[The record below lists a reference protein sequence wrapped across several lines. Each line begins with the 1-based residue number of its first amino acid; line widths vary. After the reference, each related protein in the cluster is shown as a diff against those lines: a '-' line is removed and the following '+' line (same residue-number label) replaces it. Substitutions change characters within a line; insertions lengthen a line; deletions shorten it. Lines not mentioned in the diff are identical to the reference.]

1 MKNYLIL
8 ALLTGLFACQK
19 NENQSDSKE
28 LLIEEIPTPVM
39 EGGAPNLFVSGK
51 GQIILSWIEYLNDT
65 TDALLF
71 SRLEKGRW
79 SAPNKIANGS
89 DWFVNWADF
98 PSLAAFE
105 KKPNSIAAH
114 WLQKS
119 ANGTYD
125 YDVRIALSRNGG
137 QDWAPSFIPH
147 RDGVAAEHGFVTL
160 LPLQNGRMFAVW
172 LDGRNTKNSEGHND
186 SHAHGGA
193 MTLRTAEFDE
203 DGNLFEESELDA
215 KVCDCC
221 QTDAVL
227 TDSGPVV
234 IYRDRSDEEVRDIS
248 IVRKIDG
255 EWTAPQKVYE
265 DNWEI
270 AGCPVNG
277 PAIAVQNNTIAIA
290 WFSAAEDESQV
301 NVIFSKD
308 AGKTF
313 FDPIRIDDGDPIGRV
328 DIVFASTDMVLAS
341 WMEQVE
347 EGGEIRLAKVR
358 VDEKM
363 GESLIATKAGVS
375 RKSGFPILERVK
387 DDFLIAWTVVD
398 SVSTVKTAK
407 ISLDQ

>member
-1 MKNYLIL
+1 
-8 ALLTGLFACQK
+8 
-19 NENQSDSKE
+19 
-28 LLIEEIPTPVM
+28 
-39 EGGAPNLFVSGK
+39 
-51 GQIILSWIEYLNDT
+51 
-65 TDALLF
+65 
-71 SRLEKGRW
+71 
-79 SAPNKIANGS
+79 
-89 DWFVNWADF
+89 
-98 PSLAAFE
+98 
-105 KKPNSIAAH
+105 
-114 WLQKS
+114 
-119 ANGTYD
+119 
-125 YDVRIALSRNGG
+125 
-137 QDWAPSFIPH
+137 
-147 RDGVAAEHGFVTL
+147 
-160 LPLQNGRMFAVW
+160 MFAVW

-203 DGNLFEESELDA
+203 DGNLFEEAELDA

-313 FDPIRIDDGDPIGRV
+313 SDPIRIDDGDPIGRV